1 MGRGRESRTERS
13 PGRWEHFVTACCPRG
28 GRWELRATVKQNTTP
43 DGRDSSSLLR
53 SGTSLAAVP
62 DAVPVRVVS
71 YRAVPC
77 RTVVPPSPYSS
88 SPPPPPSPS
97 PLCQVHATPGQSAH
111 RLERQE
117 RPQCSR
123 VAVAASTRRK
133 LCVAERSPRQPLS
146 RCPHPGPVRRLSLA
160 LSCPTSSCC
169 WGRSA
174 LARASVGPAEP
185 PGAGP
190 CR

>member
-88 SPPPPPSPS
+88 SPPPPPPPQPSLPGACNTRPVSAQIGAARAAAVQQGGGGSVDKTQALCGGAVASAAALTLPSSWPCSPS
-97 PLCQVHATPGQSAH
+97 VTG
-111 RLERQE
+111 
-117 RPQCSR
+117 
-123 VAVAASTRRK
+123 AVMSNVF
-133 LCVAERSPRQPLS
+133 LLLGPVSPRQGQC
-146 RCPHPGPVRRLSLA
+146 R
-160 LSCPTSSCC
+160 
-169 WGRSA
+169 
-174 LARASVGPAEP
+174 AR
-185 PGAGP
+185 
-190 CR
+190 